1 MELDFNIS
9 FSSISGPYLVK
20 EHKTPLVEGGKSLL
34 FALAV
39 APLGRHYSKMGTD
52 LRVRLLSR
60 EDNDP
65 KLPKKTPHRLTYS
78 FLCCIHALAPQL
90 LFLKTKIHST
100 PRLFLQLSNNRVH
113 IRLFFLC
120 HGVKPHQN
128 TVASLEEKYNI
139 FNNLGLIVTEST
151 HFKQ

>member
-39 APLGRHYSKMGTD
+39 VPLGRQCSKMGTD

-65 KLPKKTPHRLTYS
+65 KLPKKPTQTHIQFPLLHT
-78 FLCCIHALAPQL
+78 CTCTAAAL
-90 LFLKTKIHST
+90 
-100 PRLFLQLSNNRVH
+100 
-113 IRLFFLC
+113 
-120 HGVKPHQN
+120 
-128 TVASLEEKYNI
+128 LEN
-139 FNNLGLIVTEST
+139 
-151 HFKQ
+151 